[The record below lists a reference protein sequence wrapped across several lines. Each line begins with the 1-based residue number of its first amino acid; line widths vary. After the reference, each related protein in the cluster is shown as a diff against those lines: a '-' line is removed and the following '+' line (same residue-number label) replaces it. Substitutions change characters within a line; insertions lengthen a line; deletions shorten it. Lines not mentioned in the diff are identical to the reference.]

1 MSRQK
6 LRRIV
11 IGPDTYLWRVHHR
24 HVAPAQRDG
33 RGCTEVFTAFLE
45 NFPKAPARVL
55 FPETPEHGPGYPS
68 QSGVVVDYRRP
79 TQAVNLN
86 HPRIARLVI
95 ELALA
100 ANWSPTTGSREFVL
114 PNGYELFRAHPT
126 QLDEA
131 LAASRT
137 HPRAHEA

>member
-1 MSRQK
+1 
-6 LRRIV
+6 
-11 IGPDTYLWRVHHR
+11 
-24 HVAPAQRDG
+24 
-33 RGCTEVFTAFLE
+33 LE

-68 QSGVVVDYRRP
+68 QSGVVVDYQRP

-100 ANWSPTTGSREFVL
+100 ANWSPTTESREFVL
-114 PNGYELFRAHPT
+114 PNGYELFRADPAK
-126 QLDEA
+126 LAEA
-131 LAASRT
+131 LAGCNTPARV
-137 HPRAHEA
+137 HEG